1 MSKAILVMDMPNA
14 CEFCPMFIYE
24 KCFCQKLD
32 EYLGNDEAD
41 LTIERSPKCP
51 LKEMPNKI
59 DTQRQNEIDMSN
71 GDFLADKI
79 CESIGEERQGNSTD
93 IYLGWNACLN
103 KITGDDDEQN

>member
-41 LTIERSPKCP
+41 LTIERSSKCP
-51 LKEMPNKI
+51 LKEIPH
-59 DTQRQNEIDMSN
+59 
-71 GDFLADKI
+71 FLTTTEVCFINAMI
-79 CESIGEERQGNSTD
+79 NM
-93 IYLGWNACLN
+93 GWNACLK
-103 KITGDDDEQN
+103 KILGDEHE